1 MFKLILLDRDGVINE
16 DSPDYIKSVA
26 EWRPIPG
33 ALETIAAL
41 CHAGYAVGVCT
52 NQAGIGRGILS
63 HDALQSIHEHLQERL
78 AERDCALATLEFCPH
93 HPDDGCVCRKPR
105 PGMLCKALV
114 DLGVPAAHAC
124 FVGDSRK
131 DLLAAWAAG
140 VQPVLVR
147 TGNGD
152 ATAAAL
158 PETPAGAMAPLVFD
172 DLAAFGR
179 SLLGD
184 LDPSN

>member
-41 CHAGYAVGVCT
+41 CHAGYRVGICT
-52 NQAGIGRGILS
+52 NQAGIGRGIVS
-63 HDALQSIHEHLQERL
+63 RAALQAIHRHLKDRL
-78 AERDCALATLEFCPH
+78 AALDCALATLEFCPH
-93 HPDDGCVCRKPR
+93 HPDDGCECRKPR
-105 PGMLCKALV
+105 PGMLRKSLD
-114 DLGVPAAHAC
+114 DLGIPAAQSC

-131 DLLAAWAAG
+131 DLQAAWAAG

-147 TGNGD
+147 TGNGE
-152 ATAAAL
+152 ATARSL
-158 PETPAGAMAPLVFD
+158 PATPAGAAAPLIFD

-179 SLLGD
+179 SVLSSESA
-184 LDPSN
+184 PS